1 MLAASTT
8 PGALAQPA
16 PNAKVKVT
24 QSHLTPTCLDGKPA
38 GDKRTWT
45 LATGDHTMAFTMRNE
60 PRSGGAAASAESP
73 GVATVTFGLE
83 AGHDYEVEVRA
94 DPTTFSRRVW
104 QPQQWTPVVRD
115 RTTDRIVSSEP
126 RWTGEA
132 AGPDCECQ
140 LASSASNRL
149 TSPSSCCT
157 TARTV
162 EGSLRSTPAPFS
174 RRIG

>member
-1 MLAASTT
+1 MNGYRIVVVAMLVASTT

-16 PNAKVKVT
+16 PSAKVKVT

-60 PRSGGAAASAESP
+60 PRSGGAAPSAESP

-115 RTTDRIVSSEP
+115 RTTDRIVSNEP

-132 AGPDCECQ
+132 CRP
-140 LASSASNRL
+140 
-149 TSPSSCCT
+149 
-157 TARTV
+157 
-162 EGSLRSTPAPFS
+162 
-174 RRIG
+174 

>member
-1 MLAASTT
+1 MNGYRIAVVAAMIAASTA

-38 GDKRTWT
+38 GDKRTWA
-45 LATGDHTMAFTMRNE
+45 LSIGDHTMAFTMRNE
-60 PRSGGAAASAESP
+60 PRSRGAAAESP

-94 DPTTFSRRVW
+94 EATTFSRRVW

-126 RWTGEA
+126 RWAGE
-132 AGPDCECQ
+132 EC
-140 LASSASNRL
+140 R
-149 TSPSSCCT
+149 P
-157 TARTV
+157 
-162 EGSLRSTPAPFS
+162 
-174 RRIG
+174 